1 MKRNVLWLIAIALV
15 FSAGV
20 VFAQEK
26 LWVSSDKAKLKAES
40 SASSMTVATL
50 PMGTEV
56 TVFAKDGRWYK
67 ISSVT
72 GEDGWIYRGRLSD
85 SPPAEEVQ
93 KESEDLFAFMPGSSI
108 QADEADTA
116 RSIRGLSPETE
127 QYAKSKGTP
136 AEYKAV
142 LDKVLALSIDE
153 RELDAF
159 LSKGKIGEYAR

>member
-1 MKRNVLWLIAIALV
+1 MKRDAIWLAAIIIVLMSGA
-15 FSAGV
+15 

-26 LWVSSDKAKLKAES
+26 LWVSSDKAKLMSES
-40 SASSMTVATL
+40 SASSATVTTL

-56 TVFAKDGRWYK
+56 TVLVKDGRWYNV
-67 ISSVT
+67 SSAA
-72 GEDGWIYRGRLSD
+72 GENGWIYRGRLSD

-127 QYAKSKGTP
+127 QYAKGKGTP
-136 AEYKAV
+136 AEYKAA

-153 RELDAF
+153 RELNGF
-159 LSKGKIGEYAR
+159 LSRGKIGEYAP